1 MALLRCMP
9 GADTGDDICMFLY
22 TKKAPYA
29 AAKPVIAN
37 TTGLY
42 RVSDDAGVVSI
53 AVFVAARRKLR
64 YLCTLMQRN
73 ESLLPCGDIL
83 RAGAMKMTQRTF
95 LMYLL
100 HAVLPSARLFRV

>member
-1 MALLRCMP
+1 MP

-42 RVSDDAGVVSI
+42 RVSDDEGVVSI
-53 AVFVAARRKLR
+53 AVFDAAGRKLR
-64 YLCTLMQRN
+64 YLCTLMQQN
-73 ESLLPCGDIL
+73 VALLPCRNIIGVGTMGL
-83 RAGAMKMTQRTF
+83 TECTF